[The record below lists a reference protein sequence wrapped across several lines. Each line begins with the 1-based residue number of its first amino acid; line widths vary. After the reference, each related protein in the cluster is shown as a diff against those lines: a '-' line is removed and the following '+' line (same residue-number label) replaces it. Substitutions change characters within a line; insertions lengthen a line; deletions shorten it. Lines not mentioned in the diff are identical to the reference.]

1 MFFQNMYENNKK
13 AEKNDDGY
21 KPQKT
26 PPMTVEVEVRVLK
39 VVKELCERQL
49 ARYPESLQVI
59 SV

>member
-1 MFFQNMYENNKK
+1 MYENNKK

-26 PPMTVEVEVRVLK
+26 PPMTVEVEIRVLK

-49 ARYPESLQVI
+49 ARYPDTLQVD
-59 SV
+59 SVL